1 MSVLIKNMEIPKA
14 CVYRENGYLIFCPLY
29 DMDGYCGALN
39 KEASHKEGS
48 ILPDCPIVPVVL
60 CKDCKHSDTFPV
72 CGEPYSFPL
81 KCLSIRY
88 GGVFEDWFCE
98 HGERR

>member
-14 CVYRENGYLIFCPLY
+14 CVYRENGHLIFCPLY

-48 ILPDCPIVPVVL
+48 ILPDCPIVPVVR
-60 CKDCKHSDTFPV
+60 CRDCEFFREH
-72 CGEPYSFPL
+72 
-81 KCLSIRY
+81 LSMNCVYHISA
-88 GGVFEDWFCE
+88 VSENWFCSQGRKVTE
-98 HGERR
+98 

>member
-14 CVYRENGYLIFCPLY
+14 CVYRENGHLIFCPLY

-48 ILPDCPIVPVVL
+48 ILPDCPIVPVVR
-60 CKDCKHSDTFPV
+60 CKDCMWWGKNTHGCDRNPCIVPWWEDDFCSY
-72 CGEPYSFPL
+72 GE
-81 KCLSIRY
+81 K
-88 GGVFEDWFCE
+88 VTE
-98 HGERR
+98 

>member
-1 MSVLIKNMEIPKA
+1 MSGYID
-14 CVYRENGYLIFCPLY
+14 ENARIADDIHNAYEEGYA
-29 DMDGYCGALN
+29 DGKRDA
-39 KEASHKEGS
+39 
-48 ILPDCPIVPVVL
+48 VVR

-81 KCLSIRY
+81 KCLSVRY
-88 GGVFEDWFCE
+88 GGVFENWFCE